1 MRRRRVSEEERSC
14 REGMETIPKD
24 QTSRLNL
31 QVNTH
36 SLRMCVKIKGSPVL
50 EFASQYYE
58 NTESISLMETIPKGQ
73 RSRLNLEVS
82 THFIHSQRNSVRLKG
97 SHSKHKINFKRFISV
112 QFWQSSPP
120 PFFFTSDKRAQR
132 KLIFTKA
139 ITKAESDYLCIFSR
153 SAQMICGNDI
163 KSNIFFAHHLFLG
176 SFSLT

>member
-1 MRRRRVSEEERSC
+1 MRSGESSIEQRPDTRILRCPKDFRRNEGMRRRRVSEEERSC

-36 SLRMCVKIKGSPVL
+36 SLRMCVKVKGSPVL

-120 PFFFTSDKRAQR
+120 PFFLQATNGHR
-132 KLIFTKA
+132 
-139 ITKAESDYLCIFSR
+139 E
-153 SAQMICGNDI
+153 N
-163 KSNIFFAHHLFLG
+163 
-176 SFSLT
+176 